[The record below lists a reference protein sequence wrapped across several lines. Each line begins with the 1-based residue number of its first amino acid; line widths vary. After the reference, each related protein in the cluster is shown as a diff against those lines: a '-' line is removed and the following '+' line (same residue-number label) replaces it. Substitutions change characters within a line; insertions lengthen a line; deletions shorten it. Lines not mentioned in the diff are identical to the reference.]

1 MVKGADV
8 KTGIRINPRGKRKYG
23 AQWKSPAQKEV
34 WKKRKADPVY
44 PTGGEERN
52 VGAMGAEL
60 CIRLRIPFRLIGDDM
75 RGYWYEGRYI
85 VGFYHSTRTA
95 MVWEGGQWYTH
106 NYLRWG
112 QDQFDSEVI
121 RKLEPLVMD
130 SRDMTRLRRW
140 GIAGV
145 AVGMNG

>member
-1 MVKGADV
+1 M

-52 VGAMGAEL
+52 VGEAGVEL
-60 CIRLRIPFRLIGDDM
+60 HIRLRIKFTHLGI
-75 RGYWYEGRYI
+75 RGYWYGGRYI
-85 VGFYHSTRTA
+85 VGFVNSSTLTA
-95 MVWEGGQWYTH
+95 LVWEQGQWYIYDAFTWGGHFTDGILSKVNALAMTH
-106 NYLRWG
+106 
-112 QDQFDSEVI
+112 E
-121 RKLEPLVMD
+121 
-130 SRDMTRLRRW
+130 DMTRLRRW